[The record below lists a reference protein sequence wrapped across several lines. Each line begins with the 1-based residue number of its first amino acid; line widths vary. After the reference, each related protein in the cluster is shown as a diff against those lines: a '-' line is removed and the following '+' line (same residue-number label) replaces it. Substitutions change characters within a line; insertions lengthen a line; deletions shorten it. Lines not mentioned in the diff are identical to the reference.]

1 MRFQQQGDVLMTQV
15 KSIPK
20 TAQKKEGRAI
30 LAFGEATGHCHEALG
45 DGVEMYEKDSVL
57 YLSAPRGATVTHQ
70 EHHAQT
76 LDPGTYQIG
85 IVKEYDHFAEEARNV
100 RD

>member
-1 MRFQQQGDVLMTQV
+1 MKFQQQGDVLMRQV
-15 KSIPK
+15 NGIPENA
-20 TAQKKEGRAI
+20 TRKEGRAI

-45 DGVEMYEKDSVL
+45 DGVEMYEKDGVL
-57 YLSAPRGATVTHQ
+57 YLTAPHGATVTHQ
-70 EHHAQT
+70 EHHTQT

>member
-1 MRFQQQGDVLMTQV
+1 MYHQQGDILIFP
-15 KSIPK
+15 KPIPK
-20 TAQKKEGRAI
+20 DCARKEGRAI

-45 DGVEMYEKDSVL
+45 DGVELYEKDGVL
-57 YLSAPRGATVTHQ
+57 YLSAPHGATVTHQ
-70 EHHAQT
+70 EHRPQT

-85 IVKEYDHFAEEARNV
+85 IVKEYDHFKEESRNV

>member
-1 MRFQQQGDVLMTQV
+1 MYQQQGDVLIFP
-15 KSIPK
+15 KSVPK
-20 TAQKKEGRAI
+20 GATIKAGRAI
-30 LAFGEATGHCHEALG
+30 LAFGEATGHCHEAIG
-45 DGVEMYEKDSVL
+45 DGVEMYEKDGAL
-57 YLSAPRGATVTHQ
+57 YLSAPHGAKVTHQ
-70 EHHAQT
+70 EHHTQT